1 MERQLEERIDNVHNR
16 RQGRNGRSEK
26 KKVVDPMSIRKIM
39 ITAGLVLVIL
49 TMIRLLWIAKFMV
62 FESPPAEH
70 GVLDLRG
77 WDISAGRSF
86 TLNGEWEFYPGVF
99 LREGDHPPAD
109 QPHLIQ
115 VPGNWKGDIFE
126 EGYGFGTYRL
136 RILIDPAEEKSL
148 AIRVPNIQNSS
159 ELYVNGRLLAHSG
172 RPAADEA
179 HNIAQNIPY
188 SAFFV
193 PDGGEVEI
201 VIHAANFMNKR
212 IGGIARPLLFG
223 TAEAVTNATWLSIGS
238 QLMVSIVLLM
248 HVVYAIILYFIGGRQ
263 QALIYFSLMVTS
275 ATVMTL
281 VDDDKLL
288 LEWLQLDYEW
298 YIKLIFI
305 SMFGV
310 SGFLLQFAKHLFP
323 EYRPIPA
330 FRWHGAACLA
340 VSFFI
345 LCAPA
350 RVTLSIDILY
360 SVIIIFSYL
369 TVPVI
374 MLRAALKRE
383 RDAIYL
389 LISAIAVTVNI
400 IWGSIKTRVWFELT
414 YYPIDL
420 IIAFLAFATF
430 WFKRFFRTSA
440 LMADLNVQL
449 IKADKVKDDFLA
461 NTSHELRTPLHG
473 IINMAQSV
481 LEDERRS
488 LTEANRKNLEL
499 IVAVGRRMSHLL
511 NDLLDSS
518 QLKQEKLRL
527 QLQRV
532 SVPPVALGVIDM
544 LSFMTEGKPV
554 RLEMNMA
561 DDLPPVIADEERLI
575 QILFNLVHNAI
586 KYTDEGIVVVDA
598 DVRKGYAHIRVS
610 DTGRGMDEATKRRA
624 FQAYEQ
630 GEASAGVGGLG
641 LGLSI
646 TKQLVELHGGTLKA
660 ESEEGAGSVFTFT
673 LPLAQ
678 SGSPGW
684 SRGKTEAAL
693 LRHRSSALTVPG
705 VPSGSPEIA
714 AAADGMN
721 ILAVDDDPVNLN
733 ILSNLLFAEGY
744 NVATAMNGKEA
755 ASMLDQRR
763 WDLVIADV
771 MMPHMSGYELTRAI
785 RERFSM
791 SELPVLL
798 LTARSRAEDIYS
810 GFRAGANDY
819 VTKPVEAVELK
830 SRVRALTDLRSSVG
844 ELLRMEAAYLQA
856 QIKPHFLFNTL
867 NSIVALSKFDTDK
880 MRALIESFSKYLR
893 LSFDLWNAEH
903 LVPLE
908 HELDLVRAYL
918 TIEKTRFGD
927 RLDVIWT
934 VNAGLH
940 TEIPPLTIQ
949 PLVENALRHGILSRS
964 QGGLI
969 HIRIEAEAGGI
980 RIAVTDDGTGMDAQ
994 TVERLLDRGQR
1005 PHGGIGLINTDKRL
1019 RKQYGQGLSIQSAEG
1034 EGTTVSF
1041 HIPDKR

>member
-1 MERQLEERIDNVHNR
+1 
-16 RQGRNGRSEK
+16 
-26 KKVVDPMSIRKIM
+26 MSIRKIM

-49 TMIRLLWIAKFMV
+49 TSIRLLWIAKFTAPD
-62 FESPPAEH
+62 SPQAEQ

-77 WDISAGRSF
+77 WDLSAERVF
-86 TLNGEWEFYPGVF
+86 TLNGEWEFYPGVY
-99 LREGDHPPAD
+99 LQQGDHPPAAER
-109 QPHLIQ
+109 HMLQ
-115 VPGNWKGDIFE
+115 VPGNWKANVFE
-126 EGYGFGTYRL
+126 AGYGYGTYRL
-136 RILIDPAEEKSL
+136 RILIDPAEGKSL

-172 RPAADEA
+172 VPAADAE

-188 SAFFV
+188 SVFFV
-193 PDGGEVEI
+193 PDGGEVEL
-201 VIHAANFMNKR
+201 VIHAANFMNRR

-223 TAEAVTNATWLSIGS
+223 TAEAVTGATWLSIGT
-238 QLMVSIVLLM
+238 QLMVCIVLFM

-263 QALIYFSLMVTS
+263 KALIYFSLLVIS
-275 ATVMTL
+275 AIIMTL
-281 VDDDKLL
+281 VDDDKVLL
-288 LEWLQLDYEW
+288 DWLQLDYEW
-298 YIKLIFI
+298 YVKLIYI
-305 SMFGV
+305 AMFGV

-323 EYRPIPA
+323 EYRQVAA

-345 LCAPA
+345 FCVPA

-360 SVIIIFSYL
+360 SLVILFSYL
-369 TVPVI
+369 IVPVI
-374 MLRAALKRE
+374 MLRAAMKTE

-440 LMADLNVQL
+440 QMADLNVQL
-449 IKADKVKDDFLA
+449 IKADKVKDEFLA

-488 LTEANRKNLEL
+488 LTEPNRKNLEL

-544 LSFMTEGKPV
+544 LSFMTEGKPI
-554 RLEMNMA
+554 RLEMNIPEE
-561 DDLPPVIADEERLI
+561 LPPVIADEERLI
-575 QILFNLVHNAI
+575 QILFNLLHNAI
-586 KYTDEGIVVVDA
+586 KYTDEGTVMVDA
-598 DVRKGYAHIRVS
+598 YIRKGYAHIRVS

-630 GEASAGVGGLG
+630 GEASATVGGIG

-646 TKQLVELHGGTLKA
+646 TKQLVELHGGTLKV
-660 ESEEGAGSVFTFT
+660 ESEEGTGSVFTFT

-678 SGSPGW
+678 TASPVW
-684 SRGKTEAAL
+684 KRGKAEPAL
-693 LRHRSSALTVPG
+693 LRSRRTALPAPG
-705 VPSGSPEIA
+705 VPNSSPEMA
-714 AAADGMN
+714 APADGMN

-733 ILSNLLFAEGY
+733 ILTNLLFAEGY
-744 NVATAMNGKEA
+744 NVATAMNGREA
-755 ASMLDQRR
+755 AAMLDQKR
-763 WDLVIADV
+763 WDLIIADV
-771 MMPHMSGYELTRAI
+771 MMPHMSGYELTRAV

-798 LTARSRAEDIYS
+798 LTARSRAEDIDS

-819 VTKPVEAVELK
+819 VTKPVEALELK
-830 SRVRALTDLRSSVG
+830 SRVRALTDLRRSVG

-867 NSIVALSKFDTDK
+867 NSIVALSKLDADK

-927 RLDVIWT
+927 RLDVIWD
-934 VNAGLH
+934 VNYELDAEL
-940 TEIPPLTIQ
+940 PPLTIQ

-964 QGGLI
+964 QGGTI
-969 HIRIEAEAGGI
+969 HIRIDAEADGI
-980 RIAVTDDGTGMDAQ
+980 RIVVADDGVGMDSH
-994 TVERLLDRGQR
+994 TLERLLTSGKGPQ
-1005 PHGGIGLINTDKRL
+1005 GGIGLINTDKRL
-1019 RKQYGQGLSIQSAEG
+1019 RKQYGQGLSIQSMQG

-1041 HIPDKR
+1041 HIPNKR